1 MFGGQFQVLRLLGK
15 GGLAL
20 VYKVLDHITY
30 EQVALKIIRPDCL
43 TNPMSR
49 ACLINELTLARKLR
63 HPKVVAVYDVRKED
77 LQLYFTMEYIDG
89 ITLLDGL
96 KRHGPMSVPEA
107 VRVMRSLCSAL
118 EHAHA
123 TMVHCDVSLEN
134 IMIGR
139 DGVKLLDF
147 GISKALH
154 YDPPWQSALGK
165 GSHTAPEQ
173 RIDALSVDARA
184 DIYSL
189 GVVFFELLTKRTIPN
204 PLEGKFR
211 YPGVPKDCCLVVEKS
226 VVQLSRRFPTVAD
239 FRHALDGCLPLDG
252 SVEHTRTAWSVSTPR
267 HSSSH
272 IVEFPGRSRIT

>member
-1 MFGGQFQVLRLLGK
+1 MYQVLDL
-15 GGLAL
+15 
-20 VYKVLDHITY
+20 ITY
-30 EQVALKIIRPDCL
+30 EHVALKIIRPDCL
-43 TNPMSR
+43 TNPMAR
-49 ACLINELTLARKLR
+49 ACLVNELTLSRKLR
-63 HPKVVAVYDVRKED
+63 HPEVVAVYDVRRDD

-89 ITLLDGL
+89 TTLLDRL
-96 KRHGPMSVPEA
+96 KRHGSMSLPQA
-107 VRVMRSLCSAL
+107 IRVMRSLCSAL

-134 IMIGR
+134 IMIGQ

-154 YDPPWQSALGK
+154 YDPPWKSALGK

-189 GVVFFELLTKRTIPN
+189 GVVFFELLTKRTIPT

-211 YPGVPKDCCLVVEKS
+211 YPGVSKACCAVVEQS
-226 VVQLSRRFPTVAD
+226 VVHLSRRFPTVAD
-239 FRHALDGCLPLDG
+239 FREALDQCLPQDG
-252 SVEHTRTAWSVSTPR
+252 DMEHTRPAWPVPAPP
-267 HSSSH
+267 HSPAH
-272 IVEFPGRSRIT
+272 IVEFPGRSRTT